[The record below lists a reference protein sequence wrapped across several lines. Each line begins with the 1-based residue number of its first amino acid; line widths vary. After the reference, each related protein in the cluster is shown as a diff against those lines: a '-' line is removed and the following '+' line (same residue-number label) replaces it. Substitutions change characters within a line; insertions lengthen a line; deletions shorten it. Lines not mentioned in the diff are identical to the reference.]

1 MTTYLRTLT
10 TIASLLVLAACAAN
24 TAGVKPKAAAPEA
37 VAQNPACQSETG
49 SRISGTNAN
58 CSAIVRSYTHDDIS
72 RTGSTTVGE
81 GLRLLDPSI
90 TIHQ

>member
-10 TIASLLVLAACAAN
+10 AIASLLVLAACAAN
-24 TAGVKPKAAAPEA
+24 TAVVKPKAAAPEA
-37 VAQNPACQSETG
+37 VAQNPGCQSETG